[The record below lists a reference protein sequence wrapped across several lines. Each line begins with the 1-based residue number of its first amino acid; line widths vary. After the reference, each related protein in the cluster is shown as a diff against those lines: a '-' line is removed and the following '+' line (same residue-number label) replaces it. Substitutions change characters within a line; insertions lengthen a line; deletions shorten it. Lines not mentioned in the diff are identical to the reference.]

1 MKAFQVLPAI
11 AITLLISS
19 TYSHADDK
27 LIPIDYLNN
36 YPSELQAE
44 FDELKEMCKS
54 AQYGD
59 PVDFPLNVEP
69 GFITRSD
76 ITGDGIDDYV
86 VHTGKL
92 ACEYG
97 ASIWGNFPAFN
108 VYQGMRNND
117 ATLIYGSYSFS
128 SDEENYPRVVSND
141 KGFFDLQYIGAGEDC
156 GQEGNYSFAE
166 MKACEITERWNK
178 DTQDMDVISVKVL
191 SYE

>member
-1 MKAFQVLPAI
+1 MKVFKVLLPIAI
-11 AITLLISS
+11 ALLITS

-44 FDELKEMCKS
+44 FSELKEMCQS

-59 PVDFPLNVEP
+59 SVDFPLSAQP

-76 ITGDGIDDYV
+76 ITGDGIDDYI

-97 ASIWGNFPAFN
+97 ASIWGNSPSFN

-117 ATLIYGSYSFS
+117 ATLIYGSYSFY
-128 SDEENYPRVVSND
+128 SDDESYPRVVSNNE
-141 KGFFDLQYIGAGEDC
+141 GFFDIQYIGGGGDC
-156 GQEGNYSFAE
+156 GQEGDYSFAE
-166 MKACEITERWNK
+166 MRACEITERWNK
-178 DTQDMDVISVKVL
+178 NTQDMDVISIAEL
-191 SYE
+191 SYL